1 MHRFLSLASCLGAM
15 LLMVSRAAAQYPGDS
30 WEAVTPESL
39 GVDKAK
45 LAQARDYALT
55 GEGSGRIIYRGKV
68 IMEWGD
74 PKALYDLKSSS
85 KGIGVTLFG
94 IAMKDGK
101 VHLDDIA
108 KEHLPDFGVPPEENK
123 QHGWR
128 DKVTLRMLA
137 DQTAGFAKKGGYE
150 PLLFEPGTKW
160 HYSDGGPNWLAECL
174 TFAFGRDLDAVM
186 WERVFT
192 PIGIKQGDIR
202 WRTHAYRPKELNG
215 VPRREF
221 GSGFTANVQAMARL
235 GYVYLRDGKWNGEE
249 ILPKEFIGAIRH
261 PDPSLAGLPQ
271 HDPELHELAPKH
283 YSMLWWNN
291 ADGAIPDLPKDACW
305 TWGMYDSLIVT
316 VPSLDLVVVR
326 AGKSWARK
334 DGDPH
339 YEPLK
344 PFLGVIASAIPKAS
358 GTANAGEQAAA
369 TSPVPVPMVTPVQA
383 PSPYPPSAVIKGLK
397 WAQVESI
404 RRSAKGSDNWPM
416 TWADD
421 DAQYT
426 AYGDGNGFEP
436 FVPQKL
442 SMGFAKVTGG
452 AGGATGVNV
461 RSSTGETFGHGPT
474 GKKASGILCVDGVLY
489 LWARNAANAQLAWS
503 EDHGVTWQWSD
514 WRFTTSFGCPTFLNF
529 GKNYAGARDEFVY
542 VYSHDADSAYNV
554 ADGVVLARA
563 PKAKLREQSAWEF
576 FAGANADG
584 SPRWNA
590 EVKDRQPVLKHPGKA
605 YRSSISYHAPTKRYL
620 LVQPIASEEARDKSG
635 RLDVRFSGGLAVFDA
650 PEPWGPWTTVYYQP
664 TWDTGPGDSASFPVK
679 WMQGDGRTL
688 HLVFSGNDSFSVR
701 KATLE
706 LEEPKPVWTKG
717 AVASVHPLATEA
729 GLNALKRGGNAV
741 DAAIAT
747 AVTLGVVDGHNSGL
761 GGGCFVLIRA
771 MDGLVTAIDAR
782 ETAPALATRDMYLRD
797 GKVDDEAS
805 KTGALAPATPGALAG
820 YALALE
826 KHGKLSLADIL
837 LPAAKLAEEGF
848 PIDAVYARK
857 LESVKE
863 DLAKFSASKAL
874 FFKEGGSLLCEG
886 DLLKQPDLART
897 LRAVAEH
904 GVDWFYGG
912 ELAEKVDA
920 WMKENGGVL
929 RKEDFARYEAKLR
942 VPLRTGYRGYEILG
956 FPPPSSGGVHVAQIL
971 NVLETFDL
979 AAKSPMDRQ
988 HIIAEAMKL
997 AFADRAHWLGDPD
1010 FAKVPRGLISTEY
1023 AAALAARIDPS
1034 KATTVPSHGE
1044 PPKAQEDIFGD
1055 TLKHTTHLS
1064 AADAEGNWVALTQT
1078 VNTAFGSKVIVPGTG
1093 VILNDE
1099 MDDFAVAPGVPN
1111 AFKLVGAEA
1120 NAIAP
1125 GKRPLS
1131 SMSPTI
1137 VLEGDD
1143 GDPILS
1149 IGAAGGPT
1157 IISQTLQNLV
1167 NILDLKMGVGD
1178 AIAAPRL
1185 HHQWSPDELR
1195 IEKGFGEEI
1204 IKALRERGHTVKESG
1219 SAGIGV
1225 SQGVMWDREAKSFRA
1240 AHDPRVPGKADGW

>member
-1 MHRFLSLASCLGAM
+1 
-15 LLMVSRAAAQYPGDS
+15 MVSQAAAQYPGGS
-30 WEAVTPESL
+30 WEAATPESL

-68 IMEWGD
+68 VMEWGD
-74 PKALYDLKSSS
+74 PKAMYDLKSSS
-85 KGIGVTLFG
+85 KGIGVTLLG

-101 VHLDDIA
+101 ANLDDLA
-108 KEHLPDFGVPPEENK
+108 KKHHPDFGVPPDENK
-123 QHGWR
+123 QQGWP

-137 DQTAGFAKKGGYE
+137 NQTAGFAKKGGYE

-174 TFAFGRDLDAVM
+174 TLDYGRDLDAVM

-202 WRTHAYRPKELNG
+202 WRTHAYRPKEFNG

-235 GYVYLRDGKWNGEE
+235 GYLYLRDGKWNGQE
-249 ILPKEFIGAIRH
+249 ILPKAFIDAIRH
-261 PDPSLAGLPQ
+261 PEPGLAGLPQ
-271 HDPELHELAPKH
+271 HEPELHELAPKH

-291 ADGAIPDLPKDACW
+291 IDGTISDLPKDACW
-305 TWGMYDSLIVT
+305 TWGMYDSLIVV

-326 AGKSWARK
+326 AGKSLPREE
-334 DGDPH
+334 GDAH

-344 PFLGVIASAIPKAS
+344 PFLGVIASAMAPAR
-358 GTANAGEQAAA
+358 AAL
-369 TSPVPVPMVTPVQA
+369 
-383 PSPYPPSAVIKGLK
+383 PYPRSTVITGVE
-397 WAQVESI
+397 WSPVESI
-404 RRSAKGSDNWPM
+404 VRSARGSDNWPM

-442 SMGFAKVTGG
+442 SMGFAKITGG
-452 AGGATGVNV
+452 PGGFTGTNV
-461 RSSTGETFGHGPT
+461 RSSSGETIGHGPT
-474 GKKASGILCVDGVLY
+474 GKKASGMLCVDGVLY
-489 LWARNAANAQLAWS
+489 LWARNAGNAQLAWS

-514 WRFTTSFGCPTFLNF
+514 WKFTTSFGCPTFLNF

-542 VYSHDADSAYNV
+542 TYSQDADSAYNV
-554 ADGVVLARA
+554 ADGVVLARV
-563 PKAKLREQSAWEF
+563 PKGKLKEQSAWEF
-576 FAGANADG
+576 FAGLHADG
-584 SPRWNA
+584 TARWSG
-590 EVKDRQPVLKHPGKA
+590 EVKDRQHVLKHPGKA
-605 YRSSISYHAPTKRYL
+605 YRTSVSYHASTKRYL

-650 PEPWGPWTTVYYQP
+650 PEPWGPWSTVFYEP
-664 TWDTGPGDSASFPVK
+664 TWDTGPGDSASLPVK
-679 WMQGDGRTL
+679 WMAEDGRAL
-688 HLVFSGNDSFSVR
+688 HLVFSGNDSFSIR
-701 KATLE
+701 KATLKMA
-706 LEEPKPVWTKG
+706 EPKPVWAKG

-729 GLNALKRGGNAV
+729 GLNAMKRGGNAV

-747 AVTLGVVDGHNSGL
+747 AITLGVVDGHNSGL
-761 GGGCFVLIRA
+761 GGGCFVLIRR
-771 MDGLVTAIDAR
+771 MDGLIIAIDGR

-805 KTGALAPATPGALAG
+805 KTGALAPGTPGALAA
-820 YALALE
+820 YAFAIE
-826 KHGKLSLADIL
+826 HHGKLNLADVL

-848 PIDAVYARK
+848 ALDAVYARK
-857 LESVKE
+857 LESTKE
-863 DLAKFSASKAL
+863 ELAKFPASKAL
-874 FFKEGGSLLCEG
+874 FFKEDGSLLKKG
-886 DLLKQPDLART
+886 DVLKQPDLART
-897 LRAVAEH
+897 LRNIAEH
-904 GVDWFYGG
+904 GPDWFYRG
-912 ELAEKVDA
+912 EVAEKVDA
-920 WMKENGGVL
+920 WMKENGGIL
-929 RKEDFARYEAKLR
+929 RKEDFGRYEAKLH
-942 VPLRTGYRGYEILG
+942 VPLQTDYRGYEILG

-971 NVLETFDL
+971 NMLETFEL
-979 AAKSPMDRQ
+979 ASMPVVDRE
-988 HIIAEAMKL
+988 HVIAESMKL

-1010 FAKVPRGLISTEY
+1010 FAKVPRGLIHRDY
-1023 AAALAARIDPS
+1023 ARELAAKIDLT
-1034 KATTVPSHGE
+1034 KATVVPSHGE
-1044 PPKAQEDIFGD
+1044 PPRAQEDIFGD

-1093 VILNDE
+1093 VILNNE

-1137 VLEGDD
+1137 VLDKD
-1143 GDPILS
+1143 GEPFLA

-1167 NILDLKMGVGD
+1167 NVLDLKMGVEEALG
-1178 AIAAPRL
+1178 APRL

-1195 IEKGFGEEI
+1195 VEKAMGDEVM
-1204 IKALRERGHTVKESG
+1204 KVLRERGHIIKESSG
-1219 SAGIGV
+1219 VGIGV
-1225 SQGVMWDREAKSFRA
+1225 SQGVMWDKEAKSFRA